1 MSSDDNNMHKALSL
15 VSYATPNYPR
25 SFVRRKQK
33 PKRFF
38 LGFRVQ
44 GAGILTGNEIEKR
57 LRGTEPRT
65 EVIVPRIEQKI
76 QGGIWRN
83 QDINRPEIATITI
96 PPTLHGKRIAKTSL
110 FFT

>member
-25 SFVRRKQK
+25 SFVRR
-33 PKRFF
+33 
-38 LGFRVQ
+38 FRVQ

-96 PPTLHGKRIAKTSL
+96 PPTLHGKRITKTSL